1 MGNSNG
7 TPGQSNRPQYQAIA
21 QRNQLA
27 QANQLIQ
34 SRQIQPIVPDNVVL
48 KQLLNPT
55 LINTDTYRSMQP
67 QSYMEDPL
75 TPHQTFVDSTGNTL
89 NYYDGYSARQR
100 NQPTIPRDYSSDL
113 NYQLD
118 NSIFDNKNTT
128 DDDRGYNT
136 LDHLATGNTIPD
148 ITSNLGSIDAASN
161 LGNLGMF
168 GGASRSNP
176 IDFANNINRHNPT
189 SRPPYEIQ
197 DNPSYLHRVSWM
209 SQHVPNDLDRVTN
222 KLLQQRNSND
232 RDIGYD
238 EDDAN
243 DDFANDDYMDGGDD
257 DDENNYRANDDS
269 SDTTDDEEDNQ
280 DHISFDYRFTKNKQ
294 FMNNLNQRINQT
306 GGDHN
311 ISFYGSDSISNTN
324 PTNTNPTNTIKPT
337 AAQLKQYLESMG

>member
-7 TPGQSNRPQYQAIA
+7 APGQSNRPQYQAIA

-27 QANQLIQ
+27 QANQLAQ
-34 SRQIQPIVPDNVVL
+34 SRQIQPLVPDNVAL
-48 KQLLNPT
+48 RQLLNPT

-67 QSYMEDPL
+67 QSYIDEQL
-75 TPHQTFVDSTGNTL
+75 TPHQTLVDSTGNTL
-89 NYYDGYSARQR
+89 DYYDGYSARQR
-100 NQPTIPRDYSSDL
+100 NQPTSPRDYSSDL
-113 NYQLD
+113 NTQLD
-118 NSIFDNKNTT
+118 SIFDKNTT
-128 DDDRGYNT
+128 DDRGYNT
-136 LDHLATGNTIPD
+136 LDHLATGNLIPD
-148 ITSNLGSIDAASN
+148 LTSNLGNIDAASN

-189 SRPPYEIQ
+189 NRPSYEIQ

-209 SQHVPNDLDRVTN
+209 SQHVPNDLDRVTT

-232 RDIGYD
+232 QDIGYD
-238 EDDAN
+238 DDDDDLAN
-243 DDFANDDYMDGGDD
+243 NDYMDGGDD
-257 DDENNYRANDDS
+257 DQDDDYRANDNS
-269 SDTTDDEEDNQ
+269 SDTTDDDEDNQ
-280 DHISFDYRFTKNKQ
+280 DNISFDYRFTKNKQ

-324 PTNTNPTNTIKPT
+324 TNKPT